1 MLRFSALPTPTVNYM
16 PNDKNE
22 IDISD
27 TLAARAIQVQRGGAR
42 AAVLGVNDGLVST
55 LCIVVGVA
63 AAGSSRQA
71 VLLAGFAGVLAG
83 AISMAAGEW
92 ISVKS
97 QVELFEGV
105 LADLKEAVKENPKL
119 LSRNLAHTFAKYG
132 MRHDSAH
139 DAADDIARHGKG
151 FIKIYS
157 AQVVGLNP
165 DELGS
170 PWRAAVSSFALFT
183 VGSLAPLVPWLIGLK
198 GTEGIMI
205 AIILTGLGG
214 LFVGGYTARSSG
226 RSIFYGAI
234 RQLLIIAFAAAVTYG
249 IGHIFG
255 VAVS

>member
-1 MLRFSALPTPTVNYM
+1 MATAA
-16 PNDKNE
+16 NE
-22 IDISD
+22 TDISD
-27 TLAARAIQVQRGGAR
+27 TLAARATQVQRGGAR

-63 AAGSSRQA
+63 AAGSSHHA
-71 VLLAGFAGVLAG
+71 VLLAGFAGLLAG

-105 LADLKEAVKENPKL
+105 LADLKDAVKENPKL
-119 LSRNLAHTFAKYG
+119 LSHNLAHTFAKYG

-139 DAADDIARHGKG
+139 DAANDIARHGKG

-157 AQVVGLNP
+157 AQVIGLNP

-170 PWRAAVSSFALFT
+170 PWRAALSSFALFT
-183 VGSLAPLVPWLIGLK
+183 VGSLAPLTPWLIGWN
-198 GTEGIMI
+198 GTNAIVL
-205 AIILTGLGG
+205 AIILTSFGG

-226 RSIFYGAI
+226 KSILYGGV
-234 RQLLIIAFAAAVTYG
+234 RQLLIIAFAAIVTYG
-249 IGHIFG
+249 IGHLFG